1 MDSDIDFRV
10 DPVNTNN
17 VAADTTTNAVNTAT
31 DSRSH
36 AATGTE
42 HPVQR
47 GRSHKRKRSSN
58 GSHHHNRKLP
68 ARSRSRSPDRS
79 LSPDAVSKLIYL
91 IRHRQRAAGEWP
103 SIKYLNELAEH
114 QEQENEEEKQQAT
127 ERSQEAVE
135 EGQNDVKNVSV
146 EEPEKKKRK
155 RRRRKKKTIIS
166 DTENDVNVNVV
177 RGGEPAS
184 PPPPVVV
191 CVLPEALRL
200 SQGTDP
206 LALRQRQI
214 FYYVQSSAWKRA
226 ASNNLKPN

>member
-1 MDSDIDFRV
+1 MEEGQNDVKDISV
-10 DPVNTNN
+10 
-17 VAADTTTNAVNTAT
+17 
-31 DSRSH
+31 
-36 AATGTE
+36 
-42 HPVQR
+42 
-47 GRSHKRKRSSN
+47 
-58 GSHHHNRKLP
+58 
-68 ARSRSRSPDRS
+68 
-79 LSPDAVSKLIYL
+79 
-91 IRHRQRAAGEWP
+91 
-103 SIKYLNELAEH
+103 
-114 QEQENEEEKQQAT
+114 EEPKAT

-214 FYYVQSSAWKRA
+214 YYYVQSSAWKGA